1 VWLTCVFCPRRHPYT
16 YTYICLCRF
25 PYYLLLCTDLTCPV
39 LICLALP
46 CTALHCTV
54 REPTE
59 MDGGLHALEARTAAA
74 REKSGLMAPSSSG
87 GVRQQSKPRPKPK
100 PRPSPSRGAAAAS
113 AGAGAGK
120 GKSYAQQQ
128 EDQLRA
134 NLEKGT
140 PTAASLLLVWARRL
154 FACAAVPSYA
164 LLCSL
169 PTLLSPCCGL
179 ADFHCAA
186 LLDCTCTHGRHR
198 RSPKGCSGAW

>member
-1 VWLTCVFCPRRHPYT
+1 
-16 YTYICLCRF
+16 
-25 PYYLLLCTDLTCPV
+25 
-39 LICLALP
+39 
-46 CTALHCTV
+46 
-54 REPTE
+54 

-87 GVRQQSKPRPKPK
+87 GARQQSKPRPKPK

-164 LLCSL
+164 LLCSA
-169 PTLLSPCCGL
+169 LLS
-179 ADFHCAA
+179 AYSA
-186 LLDCTCTHGRHR
+186 LPVL
-198 RSPKGCSGAW
+198 RSS

>member
-1 VWLTCVFCPRRHPYT
+1 
-16 YTYICLCRF
+16 
-25 PYYLLLCTDLTCPV
+25 
-39 LICLALP
+39 
-46 CTALHCTV
+46 
-54 REPTE
+54 

-87 GVRQQSKPRPKPK
+87 GARQQSKPRPKPK

-140 PTAASLLLVWARRL
+140 PATATAAAVASLLLVWARRL

-169 PTLLSPCCGL
+169 PTLLS
-179 ADFHCAA
+179 A
-186 LLDCTCTHGRHR
+186 
-198 RSPKGCSGAW
+198 CSAV